1 MFNTSGLQER
11 PTSVRLYLHT
21 MTSDQL
27 AVINVTI
34 DQEVFVWRQPALS
47 SEDNENEVKISLGS
61 SLILT
66 TSTLTVDVTSS
77 VPIKLDQHFGLVLYM
92 GGIPEDIDDLLT
104 TPLDKSTQ
112 AIHDK
117 KERFKIN
124 VEKKDVTGKPCQL
137 ESFKLN
143 FSELG
148 GNFESIILPLSV
160 DIGLCVGECTNS
172 NTSLRSQVFHTL
184 ANRNLEGSGNG
195 EDLISSLPE
204 TCCTVASFMKLPVLT
219 NDAANGIITHQFI
232 DKLVAETCGCS

>member
-1 MFNTSGLQER
+1 M
-11 PTSVRLYLHT
+11 
-21 MTSDQL
+21 MTSEQL

-47 SEDNENEVKISLGS
+47 SEDNDNEVRISLGP

-66 TSTLTVDVTSS
+66 TSTLTVDVTST

-92 GGIPEDIDDLLT
+92 GGIPEGIDDLLA

-124 VEKKDVTGKPCQL
+124 VEKKDATGKPCQL
-137 ESFKLN
+137 ESFKIH

-160 DIGLCVGECTNS
+160 DIGLCAGECTNS
-172 NTSLRSQVFHTL
+172 YTSLRSQVFYTL
-184 ANRNLEGSGNG
+184 ANRNLEGSGS
-195 EDLISSLPE
+195 ERTPLPE
-204 TCCTVASFMKLPVLT
+204 TCCKVASFMKLPVLT
-219 NDAANGIITHQFI
+219 NDAANRIITHQFI